1 MSKFHSDRVPKWGYA
16 GPIWRSSDASPDRR
30 RILRNWPSVFSDDV
44 AGSVTSDETG
54 LSAQAATMYFQR
66 QGCAAKGAFRQQS
79 ADQPMTMAAAGTMVI
94 LIGAIHDVIA
104 AHDRIESGFACGTVD
119 GIGMHG

>member
-1 MSKFHSDRVPKWGYA
+1 MRISDW
-16 GPIWRSSDASPDRR
+16 SSDVCSSDLASPDRR

-54 LSAQAATMYFQR
+54 LSAQAAAMYFQR

-104 AHDRIESGFACGTVD
+104 AHDRIESGFGGV
-119 GIGMHG
+119 IGRAAGRERV

>member
-1 MSKFHSDRVPKWGYA
+1 MRISDW
-16 GPIWRSSDASPDRR
+16 SSDVCSSDLASPDRR

-54 LSAQAATMYFQR
+54 LSAQAAAMYFQR

-79 ADQPMTMAAAGTMVI
+79 GVQPMTLAAAGTLVI
-94 LIGAIHDVIA
+94 LIGAIHEVIS
-104 AHDRIESGFACGTVD
+104 AHDRIVTGFL
-119 GIGMHG
+119 